1 MNYASKVLEIAL
13 AEVGY
18 LEKKSAKDL
27 DSKTA
32 NAGYNNYTK
41 YGRDMTRDIGSPFT
55 PNAAWCCTFVQWCF
69 MKAYGES
76 VAKKMLGGWTA
87 YCPTARSQYV
97 RMNRWSNNPQV
108 GDQIFFKSANN
119 IVCHT
124 GLVYK
129 VDNSYVYTIEG
140 NTSGAN
146 GVVANG
152 GGVCQKK
159 YAKNYARIAGYG
171 RPDYDLVKSSPS
183 SKPSKPTKKGYTDQ
197 FPVIPPSLK
206 NGSKGLQVDRL
217 QRFLN
222 WYGNYGLDVDGS
234 FGPKTEKAVKA
245 FQKKVKIEVDGHFG
259 PISLEKAK
267 AVKK

>member
-1 MNYASKVLEIAL
+1 MNYASKVIEIAL

-41 YGRDMTRDIGSPFT
+41 YGRDMQKEIGAPFVDGY
-55 PNAAWCCTFVQWCF
+55 AWCATFVDWCF
-69 MKAYGES
+69 LKAYGKDI
-76 VAKKMLGGWTA
+76 AKKMLGGWTA

-140 NTSGAN
+140 NTSGVN

-171 RPDYDLVKSSPS
+171 RPDYDLAKSTPI
-183 SKPSKPTKKGYTDQ
+183 PKPTKKGYTGQ

-206 NGSKGLQVDRL
+206 KGSKGLQVDRL

-222 WYGNYGLDVDGS
+222 WYGNYGLAVDGS